1 MADVITRFKLET
13 TQFDSKL
20 RDTAKELQTI
30 ARTAEKGG
38 KDFNSFSQ
46 KSIEAARALGT
57 VKSGATNAKD
67 KLRDLVGS
75 FNDAAKAYNSL
86 SDAAKKGDFGRALSA
101 SLQKLQQDI
110 RKTKQ
115 EIDGKGGGGLLG
127 GLFSGDKMSGMLQV
141 FGGNMMSKAA
151 GMVANFASEIGDAVK
166 QGIELAK
173 QGEGIRQAFQRLGRG
188 DLLDGLREATH
199 NTVNDIE
206 LMKAAVRFADFN
218 LPLEEL
224 GTMLAFAQQK
234 AKDTGQSLDY
244 MVESI
249 VLGLGRQSKPIMDNL
264 GISATQLNAEMKK
277 TGDFTKAAANII
289 RDQMAKAGD
298 YVETAADRA
307 AQASTAMQNKME
319 ELGRQLVPLEGAFN
333 DFWTEMKIAILD
345 IVGGPLT
352 RLLNGLSEAGRLR
365 NALADINERTGDD
378 RTLSQKR
385 LDVLRAYSG
394 SQKGLT
400 KQGVYDRMMARFARE
415 ENQENREAQKYRNL
429 RIQAQKKL
437 KNIDPKT
444 DEKGVQASLLQQQI
458 ASYREKELL
467 HTRRSQAYQL
477 QAAEFEKG
485 AQEILHPTKPSTISG
500 GGSDSDGNDKN
511 KNKEHEKSISQQ
523 ISELTEKAMRTEGE
537 ELEIIKA
544 KIRALMEEE
553 QKRKDLKES
562 IQSSIKLDIDFDK
575 QLEMPIKPVL
585 DETGMNDILANAEK
599 RIKEMNIPEQGKK
612 VKESWKD
619 AAAAVSS
626 VGDAMQNIDDPSV
639 KIVGLIGEAIA
650 NIALGFG
657 KATAKDTN
665 LGVFG
670 WIAAIAGGLGTMIS
684 TISAIHSATGY
695 AEGGIIKGN
704 SYSGDNLM
712 GIAGGQLVGLNA
724 QEVVLNAAQS
734 GNLASALTGV
744 GTQNMRLTA
753 TVTGEQLRLV
763 LNNNARRT
771 GRGETLMFK

>member
-115 EIDGKGGGGLLG
+115 EIDGKGGGLLG

-141 FGGNMMSKAA
+141 FGGNMMTKAA

-173 QGEGIRQAFQRLGRG
+173 QGEGIRNAFQRLGRG
-188 DLLDGLREATH
+188 DMLDGLREATH
-199 NTVNDIE
+199 NTVTDIE

-249 VLGLGRQSKPIMDNL
+249 VIGLGRQSKPIMDNL

-333 DFWTEMKIAILD
+333 DFWTEMKIAILN

-400 KQGVYDRMMARFARE
+400 KQGVYDRIMARFARE

-437 KNIDPKT
+437 KNIDPEK
-444 DEKGVQASLLQQQI
+444 DEKGVQANLLSQYI

-467 HTRRSQAYQL
+467 HTRRSQGYQL

-500 GGSDSDGNDKN
+500 GGSDNGKDKN
-511 KNKEHEKSISQQ
+511 KTKEHEKSISQQ
-523 ISELTEKAMRTEGE
+523 ISELTEKAMRAEGE

-553 QKRKDLKES
+553 QKRQDLKKS
-562 IQSSIKLDIDFDK
+562 IQSSIKLDIEFDK
-575 QLEMPIKPVL
+575 QMELPIKPVL
-585 DETGMNDILANAEK
+585 DEKGMDDILANAEQ
-599 RIKEMNIPEQGKK
+599 RIKGMNIPDQGKK
-612 VKESWKD
+612 AKESWKD

-626 VGDAMQNIDDPSV
+626 VGDAMQNIDNPGA

-657 KATAKDTN
+657 KATAKDAN

-695 AEGGIIKGN
+695 AEGGLVRGN
-704 SYSGDNLM
+704 TYSNDQ
-712 GIAGGQLVGLNA
+712 IPAYLNA
-724 QEVVLNAAQS
+724 GEVVLNAAQS

-744 GTQNMRLTA
+744 GAQNMRLTA